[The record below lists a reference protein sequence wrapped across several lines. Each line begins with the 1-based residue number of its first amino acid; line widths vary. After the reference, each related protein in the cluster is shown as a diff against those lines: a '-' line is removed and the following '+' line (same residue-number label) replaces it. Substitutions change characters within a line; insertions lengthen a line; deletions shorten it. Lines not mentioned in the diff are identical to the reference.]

1 MDNFIMAAWQDNG
14 KRIRTL
20 IAIMQ
25 SWSVFETL
33 VSTVWQ
39 QTSGREKKSRRAEF
53 TIRVKWFWH
62 VAGSIRSHERSN
74 IRENFFTASDA
85 TSCLAEN
92 QVTVSKHISEKRIH
106 HERCLGYHCISAKI
120 FAKCIPVRCKTTI
133 KRWKILQENLIF
145 RLFAM

>member
-1 MDNFIMAAWQDNG
+1 MDNFITAAWRD

-25 SWSVFETL
+25 SWSVFEAL

-39 QTSGREKKSRRAEF
+39 QASSREKKSRRAEF
-53 TIRVKWFWH
+53 TIRAKWFWH
-62 VAGSIRSHERSN
+62 VAGSIRSVHERSN
-74 IRENFFTASDA
+74 IRENFFTAPDA
-85 TSCLAEN
+85 ASCLAEN

-120 FAKCIPVRCKTTI
+120 FVKCIPIRCETTI
-133 KRWKILQENLIF
+133 KRWKILQGNLIF